1 MTQWDILKAMT
12 SDTETS
18 ETLTSRGQATRDR
31 IVKAAAELIFE
42 RGVAAVSMRDVRTAA
57 NVSGSQLSHYF
68 GDKQSLIRAVI
79 AHQADDVVRKHQMPE
94 LGELDSFDALDL
106 WAQLNIES
114 LESHQ
119 CQGGCSYG
127 SLAGELVE
135 CDPSLRSDLAAG
147 FERWEGLFR
156 HGLTLMRDR
165 GDLRPDADPDQLTY
179 AIMAALQ
186 GGMLLGQTAR
196 DASPLRAAL
205 TSVLH
210 YVRSFSAAPSIES
223 AQAVLDAS

>member
-1 MTQWDILKAMT
+1 MGHPTQWDIFRAVT
-12 SDTETS
+12 TTDARDEGR
-18 ETLTSRGQATRDR
+18 TSRGQATRSR
-31 IVKAAAELIFE
+31 IIAAAAELILA
-42 RGVAAVSMRDVRTAA
+42 RGVAAVSMRDVRAAA

-79 AHQADDVVRKHQMPE
+79 AHQADDVIRKHQMPE
-94 LGELDSFDALDL
+94 LGQLDSFAALDL

-114 LESHQ
+114 LEAHE

-135 CDPSLRSDLAAG
+135 CEPALRGDLAAG
-147 FERWEGLFR
+147 FERWEALFR
-156 HGLTLMRDR
+156 HGLTLMRER

-196 DASPLRAAL
+196 DVAPLRAAL
-205 TSVLH
+205 SAVLA
-210 YVRSFSAAPSIES
+210 YTRSF
-223 AQAVLDAS
+223 AS

>member
-1 MTQWDILKAMT
+1 MLEATMSAIKNT
-12 SDTETS
+12 
-18 ETLTSRGQATRDR
+18 ETLTSRGQATRER
-31 IVKAAAELIFE
+31 IVKAAAALIFE
-42 RGVAAVSMRDVRTAA
+42 RGVATVSMRDVRAAA

-68 GDKQSLIRAVI
+68 GDKRSLIRAVI
-79 AHQADDVVRKHQMPE
+79 AHQADDVVSKHQMPE
-94 LGELDSFDALDL
+94 LGQLDSFDALDR

-114 LESHQ
+114 LEAHE

-127 SLAGELVE
+127 SLAGELAE

-156 HGLTLMRDR
+156 HGLSLMRDR

-196 DASPLRAAL
+196 DAAPLRAAL
-205 TSVLH
+205 SSVLE
-210 YVRSFSAAPSIES
+210 YTRSFSA
-223 AQAVLDAS
+223 

>member
-1 MTQWDILKAMT
+1 MHDENAR
-12 SDTETS
+12 
-18 ETLTSRGQATRDR
+18 LTSRGQATRER
-31 IVKAAAELIFE
+31 IVAAAAELIYA
-42 RGVAAVSMRDVRTAA
+42 RGVAAVSMRDVRATA

-79 AHQADDVVRKHQMPE
+79 AHQADAVIQKHQMPE
-94 LGELDSFDALDL
+94 LGQLDSFEQLDR

-114 LESHQ
+114 LEAHE

-135 CDPSLRSDLAAG
+135 CDSSLRGDLAAG
-147 FERWEGLFR
+147 FERWEALFR

-165 GDLRPDADPDQLTY
+165 GELRRDADPDQLTY

-186 GGMLLGQTAR
+186 GGMLLSQTAR
-196 DASPLRAAL
+196 DSAPLRAGL

-210 YVRSFSAAPSIES
+210 YVRSYGA
-223 AQAVLDAS
+223 